1 MNHFKSLQESKSII
15 QSRNRWRKNK
25 HKPFN
30 IRNTTV
36 FKKQDQSHEQLKYLS
51 RINNVKHTELNIK
64 TLFYGNDEID
74 GIPFK
79 IKLILGSEYYYLFA
93 KNHEVQIKMQMAQGD
108 YMKLHNHELKGNP
121 CNIFK
126 YLEIIGQNV
135 VFRSKNKIFSDKLD
149 SIL

>member
-1 MNHFKSLQESKSII
+1 
-15 QSRNRWRKNK
+15 
-25 HKPFN
+25 
-30 IRNTTV
+30 
-36 FKKQDQSHEQLKYLS
+36 
-51 RINNVKHTELNIK
+51 
-64 TLFYGNDEID
+64 
-74 GIPFK
+74 
-79 IKLILGSEYYYLFA
+79 
-93 KNHEVQIKMQMAQGD
+93 MQMAQGD